1 MKLPSAEDFFAFDI
15 NKSDFLE
22 AYRRITAGG
31 KNAVNAYT
39 RLCSD
44 LLLKDKS
51 FSDFVHD
58 TLIYSE
64 QPLIEKYLKT
74 ENPAILAAISYDIKR
89 IREIC
94 ALSAS
99 DFKKYMSEALGRN
112 LSELPEY
119 DKGEFRYTA
128 DYFIDRCKKNGSGI
142 FARYRAFSYDESK
155 KSLVPVTNPDRVK
168 LSDLKRYEVQREQ
181 IVDNTMCFVNG
192 KPACNTLLYGDRGT
206 GKSSTVK
213 ALLNEFPPLRM
224 IRLDK
229 TQVSSV
235 FELYEKISSVPLY
248 FIIFI
253 DDLCFSEDDD
263 GFFILKQALE
273 GSLSAKPDNV
283 LIYATTNRRHIIKE
297 TAANRAENYI
307 HKSDAVDDNMSLSER
322 FGLFVTFSVPNKDQF
337 IDIAKKI
344 AADRGIDT
352 DSEAFEAG
360 IERFALKRG
369 GRSPRIAKQYVDIL
383 EGRISLGMETDRL

>member
-1 MKLPSAEDFFAFDI
+1 MKLPSAEDFFVFDI
-15 NKSDFLE
+15 NKSEFLE
-22 AYRRITAGG
+22 DYRRITTGG

-39 RLCSD
+39 RLCSH

-64 QPLIEKYLKT
+64 QPLTEKYLITK
-74 ENPAILAAISYDIKR
+74 NPSILTAISYDLER

-94 ALSAS
+94 SLSAS
-99 DFKKYMSEALGRN
+99 DVKKYMSEALGRD
-112 LSELPEY
+112 LSGLPEY
-119 DKGEFRYTA
+119 EKGDFRYTA
-128 DYFIDRCKKNGSGI
+128 EYFIDRCKRNGSGV
-142 FARYRAFSYDESK
+142 FARYKAFVYNEAK
-155 KSLVPVTNPDRVK
+155 KSLIPVEKPDPVK
-168 LSDLKRYEVQREQ
+168 LSDLKRYETQRKQ
-181 IVDNTMCFVNG
+181 IVDNTLCFVHG

-213 ALLNEFPPLRM
+213 ALLNEFPSLRM

-229 TQVSSV
+229 TQISAV
-235 FELYEKISSVPLY
+235 FDLYEKLSSVPLY

-253 DDLCFSEDDD
+253 DDLCFSEDDE
-263 GFFILKQALE
+263 GFFVLKQALE

-297 TAANRAENYI
+297 TNANRTENYV

-322 FGLFVTFSVPNKDQF
+322 FGLFVTFSAPNKEQF
-337 IDIAKKI
+337 TDIAKKI
-344 AADRGIDT
+344 AADRGIDI
-352 DSEAFEAG
+352 DDKILEAG
-360 IERFALKRG
+360 VERFALKRG

-383 EGRISLGMETDRL
+383 EGRLSLGLEIY